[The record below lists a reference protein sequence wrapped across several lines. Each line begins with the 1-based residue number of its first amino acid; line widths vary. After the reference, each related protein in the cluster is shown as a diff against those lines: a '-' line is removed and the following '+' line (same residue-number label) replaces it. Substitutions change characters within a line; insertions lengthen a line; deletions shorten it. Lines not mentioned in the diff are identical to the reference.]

1 MKLLP
6 LSYTEERLVTEL
18 KQGSAKAYS
27 LLYDQY
33 APTLFGIISR
43 IVCDKEVAQDVLQDV
58 FIKIHQKINYYDNT
72 KGRLFTWLL
81 TIARNTAF
89 DEARP
94 KQLHL
99 SISAVDID
107 SLNGQYHITYNSIDG
122 IGLSELIHTLPGQM
136 EKIFELIYFEGH
148 TQIEVA
154 TMMDIPL
161 GTVKTKIRTGLQK
174 LRMNA

>member
-1 MKLLP
+1 MKILP
-6 LSYTEERLVTEL
+6 LNYTEEKLVAEL

-43 IVCDKEVAQDVLQDV
+43 ILCDTEVAQDVLQDV
-58 FIKIHQKINYYDNT
+58 FIKIHRKIGYYDNK

-89 DEARP
+89 DEMRT
-94 KQLHL
+94 KQVHL
-99 SISAVDID
+99 SINAVDLD
-107 SLNGQYHITYNSIDG
+107 TLNGQYHITHNSIDG
-122 IGLSELIHTLPGQM
+122 IGLNELIRTLPSQT

-148 TQIEVA
+148 THVEVS
-154 TMMDIPL
+154 T
-161 GTVKTKIRTGLQK
+161 RT
-174 LRMNA
+174 